1 MKRLIAAHLFAS
13 LLLVTSCASS
23 GKTGPS
29 SSPSKQSSA
38 SQTNKLESTDPLYS
52 ITLMRQGSI
61 LMQQGRYDLALER
74 FQQADRI
81 APGNATVHN
90 MIGLC
95 YLRTSQFDLALQS
108 FNTALELV
116 PGFTDARNNRGAT
129 YMAMGQYH
137 MAEVDFIAVLG
148 DSTYPHRKEVYFN
161 LGMTYLQRGQMGAAE
176 ENLRKSIILPNPV
189 FDGYLAL
196 AQLAQRQGELDLAK
210 SLLEEARLEFPDRF
224 EVPLELGKLLML
236 TGDEEEARPLL
247 EQVIASDPNSEAA
260 STARTLLGIDK

>member
-1 MKRLIAAHLFAS
+1 MKRLILVHLLAS
-13 LLLVTSCASS
+13 LLLLTSCASS
-23 GKTGPS
+23 GKAGQS
-29 SSPSKQSSA
+29 ASSKQGGA
-38 SQTNKLESTDPLYS
+38 SQNNKLENTDPLYS

-61 LMQQGRYDLALER
+61 FMQQGQYSLALER
-74 FQQADRI
+74 FQQANRI

-95 YLRTSQFDLALQS
+95 YLRSGQYDLALQS

-196 AQLAQRQGELDLAK
+196 AQLAQRQGELDLARN
-210 SLLEEARLEFPDRF
+210 LLEEARLEFPDRF
-224 EVPLELGKLLML
+224 QVSLELGKLLML
-236 TGDEEEARPLL
+236 MGEEDEARPLL
-247 EQVIASDPNSEAA
+247 EDVIAADPASEAA
-260 STARTLLGIDK
+260 DTARTLLGVDK

>member
-1 MKRLIAAHLFAS
+1 
-13 LLLVTSCASS
+13 
-23 GKTGPS
+23 
-29 SSPSKQSSA
+29 
-38 SQTNKLESTDPLYS
+38 
-52 ITLMRQGSI
+52 
-61 LMQQGRYDLALER
+61 MQQGRYDLALER

-95 YLRTSQFDLALQS
+95 YLRTGQYDLALQS

-196 AQLAQRQGELDLAK
+196 AQLAQRQGELDLARN
-210 SLLEEARLEFPDRF
+210 LLEEARLEFPDRF
-224 EVPLELGKLLML
+224 EVSLELGKLLML
-236 TGDEEEARPLL
+236 MGEEDEARPLL
-247 EQVIASDPNSEAA
+247 EEVIAADPASEAA
-260 STARTLLGIDK
+260 DTARTLLGVDK

>member
-1 MKRLIAAHLFAS
+1 MKRLIAAHLLAP
-13 LLLVTSCASS
+13 LLVVTSCASS
-23 GKTGPS
+23 GKADHPPQSAKQGS
-29 SSPSKQSSA
+29 ASPSDKI
-38 SQTNKLESTDPLYS
+38 ESTDPLYS

-61 LMQQGRYDLALER
+61 LMQQGLYDQALDR

-90 MIGLC
+90 MMGLC
-95 YLRTSQFDLALQS
+95 HLRMGQYDLALQS
-108 FNTALELV
+108 FNAALEFV

-161 LGMTYLQRGQMGAAE
+161 LGLTYLQRGQMGAAE
-176 ENLRKSIILPNPV
+176 ENLRKSILLPNPV
-189 FDGYLAL
+189 FDGYLVL
-196 AQLAQRQGELDLAK
+196 AQLAQRQGEVDLAK

-224 EVPLELGKLLML
+224 EVSLELGKLLMMM
-236 TGDEEEARPLL
+236 GEEEEARPFL
-247 EQVIASDPNSEAA
+247 EDVIAANPDSEAA
-260 STARTLLGIDK
+260 DTARQLLGIDK

>member
-1 MKRLIAAHLFAS
+1 VKRLILVHLLAS
-13 LLLVTSCASS
+13 LLLLTSCASS
-23 GKTGPS
+23 GKAGQS
-29 SSPSKQSSA
+29 ASSKQGGA
-38 SQTNKLESTDPLYS
+38 SQNNKLENTDPLYS

-61 LMQQGRYDLALER
+61 LMQQGQYSLALER

-95 YLRTSQFDLALQS
+95 YLRSGQYDLALQS

-196 AQLAQRQGELDLAK
+196 AQLAERQGELDLARN
-210 SLLEEARLEFPDRF
+210 LLEEARLEFPDRF
-224 EVPLELGKLLML
+224 QVSLELGKLLML
-236 TGDEEEARPLL
+236 MGEEDEARPLL
-247 EQVIASDPNSEAA
+247 EDVIAADPASEAA
-260 STARTLLGIDK
+260 DTARTLLGVDK